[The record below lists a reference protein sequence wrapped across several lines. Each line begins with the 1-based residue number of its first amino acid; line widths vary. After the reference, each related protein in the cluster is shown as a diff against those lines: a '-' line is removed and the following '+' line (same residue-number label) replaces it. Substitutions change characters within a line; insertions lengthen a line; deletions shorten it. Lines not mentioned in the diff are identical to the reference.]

1 MDRKSWLIFLSIA
14 FLYALIQFKGIVHVG
29 PGDENIYFYMAKYVS
44 EGKFPYKDF
53 FYAHPPLHILALSA
67 IIKIFGFHIAILKTA
82 TLLFYL
88 MSALFLY
95 KISLE
100 LFKNRFEDKQ
110 ANIISA
116 IAVIIF
122 LFSFEVLFKAT
133 FSMGSELSL
142 MFLLAGFYFIFTK
155 RYFVGGIFTGLAG
168 LTRLYTLAPIMAI
181 FIFVGI
187 KKLEQ
192 KKIRE
197 FLIMM
202 SGFLVIFGFAIALLL
217 LLCGHNFFEPV
228 FRYHFLKPAFTNQ
241 KITVYKNVLTE
252 NWVIFA
258 AFLLS
263 IFLKN
268 KKRFQ
273 IFYFITFA
281 SILFLFLLKAPKEFY
296 FSMAFPFMSII
307 GSYSIA
313 GFIRN
318 INRRILRNIIAV
330 ILVLIFFWNTTADIM
345 FLERFGF
352 LPMAPLP
359 ELMQKVSQTSQNK
372 KIFGDDATV
381 SLLAL
386 KTNRSI
392 ALDYIDAN
400 EMRFTSGL
408 SNFYLFANQL
418 DDVNLSYI
426 IYRKNKGLHQ
436 IREFRDYAEKRCK
449 LENEYSDIA
458 EGVFL
463 LYKC

>member
-14 FLYALIQFKGIVHVG
+14 FLYVLIQLKGIAHIG
-29 PGDENIYFYMAKYVS
+29 PGDENIYFYMANYVS
-44 EGKFPYKDF
+44 EGKFPYRDF
-53 FYAHPPLHILALSA
+53 FYAHPPLHILTLSA
-67 IIKIFGFHIAILKTA
+67 IIKIFGVNIAILKTA

-88 MSALFLY
+88 ASAFFLY

-100 LFKNRFEDKQ
+100 LFKNRFEDRQ
-110 ANIISA
+110 TNIISA

-122 LFSFEVLFKAT
+122 LFSFEVLFKAA

-142 MFLLAGFYFIFTK
+142 MFLLAGFYLIFTK
-155 RYFVGGIFTGLAG
+155 RYFAGGILAGLAG

-202 SGFLVIFGFAIALLL
+202 SGFLIIFGFAIAFLLL
-217 LLCGHNFFEPV
+217 LYGHNFFEPV
-228 FRYHFLKPAFTNQ
+228 FRYHFLKPTLPNQ
-241 KITVYKNVLTE
+241 KIAVYNNVLTE
-252 NWVIFA
+252 NWIIFA
-258 AFLLS
+258 AFLSS

-273 IFYFITFA
+273 LFYFIAFVGF
-281 SILFLFLLKAPKEFY
+281 LFLFLLKVPKEFY
-296 FSMAFPFMSII
+296 FSMVFPFMSVI
-307 GSYSIA
+307 GSYSIVDL
-313 GFIRN
+313 IRS
-318 INRRILRNIIAV
+318 INPKIVRH
-330 ILVLIFFWNTTADIM
+330 LVAITLALMFLWNTTADIM
-345 FLERFGF
+345 FLEKFGF
-352 LPMAPLP
+352 LPMAQLP
-359 ELMQKVSQTSQNK
+359 ELIQKVSQTSQNK
-372 KIFGDDATV
+372 EIFGDDATV

-386 KTNRSI
+386 QTDRSI

-408 SNFYLFANQL
+408 TNFYLFANQL
-418 DDVNLSYI
+418 DDINLSYI

-436 IREFRDYAEKRCK
+436 IKELRDYAEKRCK

-463 LYKC
+463 LYRC